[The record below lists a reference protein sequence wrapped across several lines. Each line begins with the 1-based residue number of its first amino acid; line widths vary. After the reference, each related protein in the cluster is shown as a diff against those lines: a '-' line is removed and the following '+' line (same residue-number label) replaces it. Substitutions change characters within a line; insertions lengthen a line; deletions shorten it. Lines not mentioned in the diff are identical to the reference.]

1 MSGIQA
7 NPELVEYVGC
17 GVWQT
22 LNEVCVWA
30 EQARRHPV
38 SHKSRIRLL
47 TWQGELRYS
56 VYSAP
61 LDRLDAPVED
71 YVFAGTMSMIESSY
85 DNMMSEIGWI
95 FILTPFQASLS
106 ALPPG
111 LALSLTIQ
119 RTHVL
124 SNACGLLMHRILDS
138 VEQGGLGLRR
148 CQWKANSLN
157 KKSGAAAERLGF
169 VHEGII
175 KAWIVV
181 PEGKPSAHGKLD

>member
-1 MSGIQA
+1 M
-7 NPELVEYVGC
+7 GC